1 MDLGH
6 GNVLFALRRKIC
18 GDVGVHVT
26 QTVYEIPVYE
36 SREGGCVHY
45 SLVGSEVVICGVDY
59 SLYIRFGFF
68 RSSHLLCVFYHRYSR
83 VRCFVRYILGL
94 DLLTYPG
101 LSSEC
106 AFRYMCVVKIY
117 SVDLGI

>member
-1 MDLGH
+1 MAMCCSHLG
-6 GNVLFALRRKIC
+6 VKFVKMWESTLLRLCTKSPF
-18 GDVGVHVT
+18 T
-26 QTVYEIPVYE
+26 N
-36 SREGGCVHY
+36 RERGKCVHY
-45 SLVGSEVVICGVDY
+45 SLVGSEVVICGVDC

-83 VRCFVRYILGL
+83 ARCFGRYILGL